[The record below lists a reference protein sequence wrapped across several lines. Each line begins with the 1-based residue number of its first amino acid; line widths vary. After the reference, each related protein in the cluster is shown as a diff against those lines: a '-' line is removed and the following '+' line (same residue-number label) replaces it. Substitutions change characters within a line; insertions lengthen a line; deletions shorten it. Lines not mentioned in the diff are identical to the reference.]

1 MEYSTMYKRNNHK
14 QRTPEKRSVL
24 KWHLMS
30 QQSEETVRED
40 IFKEEEIN
48 MKNSM

>member
-1 MEYSTMYKRNNHK
+1 
-14 QRTPEKRSVL
+14 
-24 KWHLMS
+24 MS